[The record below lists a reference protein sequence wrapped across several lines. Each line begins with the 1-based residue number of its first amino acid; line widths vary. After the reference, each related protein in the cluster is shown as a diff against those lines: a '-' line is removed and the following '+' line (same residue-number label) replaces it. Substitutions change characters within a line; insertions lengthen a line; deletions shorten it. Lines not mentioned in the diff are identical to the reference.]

1 MPQQALDVSEG
12 ELEPTTPL
20 DDARPP
26 TPDTTASTTNS
37 SRGDRGCLRVLAC
50 THLWLQLRRP
60 AHQMK
65 AALKT
70 NWNQQRQCALRQQPL
85 ASPFFAHH
93 VQRRSLDQ
101 PSACLP
107 SSSRLVPR
115 HFNSPVRPASSV
127 RRDTRHSLRTRA
139 IWHTCSS
146 GEAAQDRRHTR
157 CTQLSGRFLRA
168 QGARVARTGDAERA
182 PSSRGADC
190 SSTSDQTRQSA
201 LK

>member
-1 MPQQALDVSEG
+1 M
-12 ELEPTTPL
+12 
-20 DDARPP
+20 
-26 TPDTTASTTNS
+26 
-37 SRGDRGCLRVLAC
+37 LAC

-70 NWNQQRQCALRQQPL
+70 NWNQQRQCALLQQPL

-157 CTQLSGRFLRA
+157 CTQGCGRHARHAGAHDARLQGHLRHRGNSICRCARHGPWLSCNHGR
-168 QGARVARTGDAERA
+168 T
-182 PSSRGADC
+182 
-190 SSTSDQTRQSA
+190 SSTARLCRPAD
-201 LK
+201 LL